1 MQNFTSKL
9 LYTTT
14 SCLANY
20 LIITKNKN
28 SVIKCLVSNE
38 LQTTNID
45 TDRYF
50 VSLSLLPF
58 SSNNAKLQCNTI
70 LIVFIVFL
78 LLYIIWI
85 IQGQPWEPAAAFG
98 KAIVYVF
105 LHWF

>member
-45 TDRYF
+45 TADILCP
-50 VSLSLLPF
+50 SLFYPF
-58 SSNNAKLQCNTI
+58 PPTMQNFNA
-70 LIVFIVFL
+70 
-78 LLYIIWI
+78 
-85 IQGQPWEPAAAFG
+85 IQF
-98 KAIVYVF
+98 
-105 LHWF
+105 